1 MSALTNEQIER
12 YSRHIILD
20 KVGGKGQEKL
30 LGGKVLVIGT
40 GGLGAPAAMYLAA
53 AGVGTIGLVDKTL
66 HEGPF
71 RPTLPPL
78 VQEAVQRTAH
88 IKPLC

>member
-1 MSALTNEQIER
+1 MSSLTNEQIER

-30 LGGKVLVIGT
+30 LNGKVLVIGT

-53 AGVGTIGLVDKTL
+53 AGVRSSTRRRMSA
-66 HEGPF
+66 
-71 RPTLPPL
+71 RPRSSRARR
-78 VQEAVQRTAH
+78 QSRR
-88 IKPLC
+88 

>member
-1 MSALTNEQIER
+1 MSSLTNEQIER

-40 GGLGAPAAMYLAA
+40 GGYVCGPILLAA
-53 AGVGTIGLVDKTL
+53 SLMHI
-66 HEGPF
+66 
-71 RPTLPPL
+71 PTLI
-78 VQEAVQRTAH
+78 QEQNVVPGSRTRSW
-88 IKPLC
+88 PNS

>member
-30 LGGKVLVIGT
+30 LSGKVLVIGT
-40 GGLGAPAAMYLAA
+40 GGLGAPAVRA
-53 AGVGTIGLVDKTL
+53 T
-66 HEGPF
+66 
-71 RPTLPPL
+71 
-78 VQEAVQRTAH
+78 
-88 IKPLC
+88 